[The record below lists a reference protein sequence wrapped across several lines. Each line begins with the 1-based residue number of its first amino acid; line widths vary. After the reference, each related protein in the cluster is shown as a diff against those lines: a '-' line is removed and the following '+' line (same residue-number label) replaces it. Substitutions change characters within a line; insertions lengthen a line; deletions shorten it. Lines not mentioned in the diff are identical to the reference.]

1 VRRRKA
7 LIISMAILLVVM
19 AFFVFRIKS
28 QSKMAMALPTVSA
41 IKGDISSKIFAIGT
55 VEAAQEQEVYS
66 TIQGVVEY
74 VAEEGQ
80 QVKKGDVIL
89 KINDDDLRLELEQ
102 VQSKVKQQKLE
113 LSKLLEGPRL
123 EELEKARIT
132 YQDAL
137 AAYEAVLN
145 DYEKNYEL
153 FNLGAI
159 SEKELL
165 NIKREL
171 DVKKNQLSIA
181 ELELKLLANPD
192 EKEIELKQIALEEA
206 QQNLTNVEKKLNKT
220 VVYADFDGVVL
231 KQDVKPGMTVSPG
244 TLILKIGSSSDLQ
257 IKFNV
262 NEYDAALIEVGQKA
276 IISGEGFGDKTYNGE
291 VVKIAPSASVI
302 QTNRGNETV
311 VKATLKIIDPDE
323 KIVPGFSAAVEITVE
338 EEKDVILLPLECVI
352 EGEEGKQVM
361 VVTDGNISKRKVI
374 TGIENELYVQIIQG
388 LSEGEEVLQ
397 NPSLSDDLTGDV

>member
-1 VRRRKA
+1 
-7 LIISMAILLVVM
+7 MAILLVVM

>member
-1 VRRRKA
+1 
-7 LIISMAILLVVM
+7 
-19 AFFVFRIKS
+19 
-28 QSKMAMALPTVSA
+28 MALPTVSA